1 MKKKIFILCM
11 IFLLLIFAF
20 CGYKFFRTGNNKNI
34 ESIGELGE
42 HILNISNYEI
52 EANVTIYSN
61 KNSNTYRFTEYKM
74 NEYQKQEIFNEEDNN
89 SIVIEND
96 GDKLTI
102 KNTLL
107 DLTQV
112 FENYE
117 EVTKNTIGFDA
128 FLDDYN
134 NSDSVNI
141 SEDEKYYLIF
151 VKVKNSSNK
160 YIQNKTLFM
169 DKKSGKAEKI
179 EVKDINNN
187 STIVIEYT
195 RFQIL

>member
-1 MKKKIFILCM
+1 M

-34 ESIGELGE
+34 ESIDELGE
-42 HILNISNYEI
+42 YILNISNYEI

-117 EVTKNTIGFDA
+117 EVAKNTIGFDA

-160 YIQNKTLFM
+160 YIQNKTLFV